1 MVIIDESGGASH
13 MVSEN
18 RINILLIIWAIFWPL
33 SLLATFNY
41 NFINIQGHVI
51 DILLFGVFMCVVAA
65 FPLMITNAP
74 IFFVN
79 GISLAVFLSFGLFV
93 EMILTQFAILLVLA
107 RVGVGKKEYYRYPL
121 NLIMFSGVSLI
132 GALVFWLLGG
142 DHQSIDFTSLQDIIA
157 IFGYAITVFVV
168 NQLFI
173 KLNNRIF
180 YSRKMKLFDKGFL
193 WEIQSSFIVVPVGFV
208 LFVLYTEIGRIAIFY
223 MGIPF
228 VMISIILKLLYSYQE
243 INRYLEETGEI
254 GHQLTKRMEVN
265 QVYDVFINKLGHFLP
280 MDCAYI
286 YMVVDDH
293 LELVRTYDVKN
304 EVIPMHEQLAKNEA
318 FSGKVWANRKVIIYN
333 NSKEWDTI
341 KIPKIPAN
349 MESVISLPVD
359 YNNGIIGVVTIIS
372 KEKKAFGKVHHRIL
386 DILTNYFGVAIE
398 NAKNYEITKANSEK
412 DGLTKLYNY
421 RYFNNAVEEYGRNV
435 SGTSV
440 YSLILLDLDH
450 FKQVNDTY
458 GHEAGN
464 EILCLFADHLTEFIG
479 EKGLVARYGGEE
491 FVIFLPYVDVA
502 KAYDTAESIRSMIE
516 KNSFPVKRHILIH
529 DNVEDVSI
537 TASIG
542 VATYPNHCESPN
554 ELVRH
559 ADRAMYLGAK
569 QRGRNKVAVYQEL

>member
-1 MVIIDESGGASH
+1 MI
-13 MVSEN
+13 SEN
-18 RINILLIIWAIFWPL
+18 RINLLLVTWVIFWPL
-33 SLLATFNY
+33 SLLATYNY
-41 NFINIQGHVI
+41 TYINIHGHVI
-51 DILLFGVFMCVVAA
+51 DILLFGAFMCVVAS
-65 FPLMITNAP
+65 FPLIINNAP
-74 IFFVN
+74 VFFVN
-79 GISLAVFLSFGLFV
+79 GISIAVFLSFGLFV

-121 NLIMFSGVSLI
+121 NLIMFSAVSLV

-142 DHQSIDFTSLQDIIA
+142 DHGAIDFTSLQDIIA
-157 IFGYAITVFVV
+157 IFGYALTICVV

-173 KLNNRIF
+173 KMNHRIF
-180 YSRKMKLFDKGFL
+180 YQQKVKLFDKGFL
-193 WEIQSSFIVVPVGFV
+193 WDIQSSLIVLPVGFV

-228 VMISIILKLLYSYQE
+228 VVISIILKLLYSYQE
-243 INRYLEETGEI
+243 INRYLGQTGEI

-265 QVYDVFINKLGHFLP
+265 QVYDVFINKLGRLIP
-280 MDCAYI
+280 LDCAYI
-286 YMVVDDH
+286 YMVADDH
-293 LELVRTYDVKN
+293 LELVRFYDIKN
-304 EVIPMHEQLAKNEA
+304 KIIPMHEQLTKDEA
-318 FSGKVWANRKVIIYN
+318 FSGKVWANKKPIVYN
-333 NSKEWDTI
+333 NSKEWETI
-341 KIPKIPAN
+341 TNSKIPAD
-349 MESVISLPVD
+349 MESVISLPVE

-372 KEKKAFGKVHHRIL
+372 KEKKAFGKVHNRIL

-421 RYFNNAVEEYGRNV
+421 RYFNNVVEEYGSTI
-435 SGTSV
+435 SGNSA

-450 FKQVNDTY
+450 FKQVNDSY

-464 EILCLFADHLTEFIG
+464 EILCQFADRLTEFIG

-491 FVIFLPYVDVA
+491 FVVSLPHVDLA
-502 KAYDTAESIRSMIE
+502 LAHDMAESIRALIADSP
-516 KNSFPVKRHILIH
+516 FPVKKHILPH
-529 DNVEDVSI
+529 DDVENVSI

-542 VATYPNHCESPN
+542 VAAYPDHCESPN

-569 QRGRNKVAVYQEL
+569 QRGRNKVAIYQELQPN